1 MLAKGF
7 FVRLFSLRI
16 QQQEDD
22 FFGIRSLLVVEYLG
36 LKFHQALSFDRGYFF
51 WWPLAGQKLARSASF
66 PSFILW

>member
-7 FVRLFSLRI
+7 FVRLFFLRL

-22 FFGIRSLLVVEYLG
+22 FFSIRSPLVVECLG
-36 LKFHQALSFDRGYFF
+36 LRFHQAMSFKMGYFF